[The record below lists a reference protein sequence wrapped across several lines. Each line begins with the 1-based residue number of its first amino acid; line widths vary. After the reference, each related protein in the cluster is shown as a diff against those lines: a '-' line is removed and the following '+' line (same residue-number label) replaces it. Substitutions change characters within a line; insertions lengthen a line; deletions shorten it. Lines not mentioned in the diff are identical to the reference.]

1 MATYKKV
8 SEHDLNTNPNDDDL
22 IPSIITNPDGTT
34 YNANIPYSAL
44 KGPAGNDGLGVP
56 TGGTTNQ
63 VLSKAS
69 NTNNDTQWSTLSK
82 SSVGLGNVDNTSD
95 LNKPVSTAVQAAI
108 NSAVSTAIAQ
118 AKQDQYP
125 VGSIYFNASNS
136 TNPGS
141 LLGFGTWVA
150 WGAGRVP
157 VGFDSTQ
164 TEFDTV
170 EETGGSKT
178 NSILQ
183 THLPNVQGAM
193 NLHGGEN
200 GSIFAGAGGVF
211 GARADIRSGYKTLGP
226 TGGSQSLYYNVT
238 FDLNAGTYTPLPNL
252 QPYITVYMWKRTA

>member
-22 IPSIITNPDGTT
+22 IPSIITNHDGTT

-44 KGPAGNDGLGVP
+44 KGPAGDDGLGVP
-56 TGGTTNQ
+56 SGGTTNQ

-108 NSAVSTAIAQ
+108 SSAVYTAIAQ

-164 TEFDTV
+164 PEFNTV
-170 EETGGSKT
+170 EKTGGHKLMQAHSH
-178 NSILQ
+178 SYASYR
-183 THLPNVQGAM
+183 NV
-193 NLHGGEN
+193 
-200 GSIFAGAGGVF
+200 
-211 GARADIRSGYKTLGP
+211 
-226 TGGSQSLYYNVT
+226 
-238 FDLNAGTYTPLPNL
+238 AGTPWFAPVSGSVYLNDGTWSTGTYGGGDSQNL